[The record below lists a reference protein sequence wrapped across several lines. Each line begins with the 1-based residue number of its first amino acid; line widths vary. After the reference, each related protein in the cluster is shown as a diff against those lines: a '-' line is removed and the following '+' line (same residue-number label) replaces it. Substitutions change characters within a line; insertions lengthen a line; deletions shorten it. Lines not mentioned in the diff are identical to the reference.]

1 MKQLTYICK
10 RKLDWWDV
18 PEPEIQAPT
27 EALVR
32 PFVASR
38 CDGDHVFLFNDLT
51 RLIRLGVAVQHIDP
65 KILKTFGNKPFQGPF
80 PYGHECVAEV
90 MQVGEGIHSFAVGDV
105 VILPWSVSC
114 GSCNTCGKGLTSLC
128 ETANENSLVSGYG
141 FGSTMGPWGGMVS
154 DLVRVPYADNMLI
167 AVPDKMDPVSISAAS
182 DNIPDAWR
190 TVGPPLEKFPGAPV
204 LVMGG
209 SARSIGL
216 YAAGIAVALGSTQVD
231 YVDSDPE
238 RLRISESLGAN
249 PIEAPKKGQGYK
261 KGQLFLSDRYPITVD
276 ASANRETLSYALR
289 ALAPGGVCTS
299 VGFYFN
305 MKTPLPLWD
314 MYATCATFI
323 TGASH
328 PRHDMP
334 KAMPLIES
342 GVFKPQLITTLLAD
356 WSDAAEAFVT
366 TTTKVVIHRERIMP
380 EVG

>member
-1 MKQLTYICK
+1 MKQLTYIKK

-18 PEPEIQAPT
+18 PEPEIQAPS

-51 RLIRLGVAVQHIDP
+51 RLIKLGIAVQHIDP
-65 KILKTFGNKPFQGPF
+65 LVLDTFGEKPFQGPF

-90 MQVGEGIHSFAVGDV
+90 MQVGEGVSSFGIGDV
-105 VILPWSVSC
+105 VIVPWSISC
-114 GSCNTCGKGLTSLC
+114 GSCHPCGNGFTSMC
-128 ETANENSLVSGYG
+128 DTANVNSLVSGYG
-141 FGSTMGPWGGMVS
+141 FGSAMGPWGGMVS

-167 AVPDKMDPVSISAAS
+167 PVPESIDPVSVSAAS

-190 TVGPPLEKFPGAPV
+190 TVGPPLEKFPEAPV

-216 YAAGIAVALGSTQVD
+216 YAAGIAVALGSSRVD

-238 RLRISESLGAN
+238 RLEISESLGAN
-249 PIEAPKKGQGYK
+249 PIETPKRGRGYK
-261 KGQLFLSDRYPITVD
+261 KGLLFLKDRYPVTVD
-276 ASANRETLSYALR
+276 ASANRETLGYAIR
-289 ALAPGGVCTS
+289 ALAPGGICTS

-328 PRHDMP
+328 PRYDMP
-334 KAMPLIES
+334 QVMPLIES
-342 GVFKPQLITTLLAD
+342 GMFKPELITTLLAD
-356 WSDAAEAFVT
+356 WGDGADAFVT
-366 TTTKVVIHRERIMP
+366 PTTKVVVHRERIMAG
-380 EVG
+380 VS